1 MVSIRMSFGNRL
13 LAAMRKYPTGRW
25 TASIQAIVEDELATF
40 KAPVVREKISVVPDT
55 SAIPLDNPSK
65 WLEIPD
71 IICCFV
77 DMLGSTKLSVTAH
90 PSTTAKF
97 YRLFT
102 STAIRMFHELD
113 APYIDVKG
121 DGVFALFDHKHSHR
135 ALAATVSFKTF
146 VEQEFVPLAKKHE
159 LAVEGHYGIDKKSV
173 LVRRMGKR
181 RVDGRT
187 DRQNEV
193 WAGKPVNM
201 AAKLAGLTQG
211 GEILV
216 SDRFHAGLTD
226 DAALLTCG
234 CPHGFRAE
242 LWSAVDLDANPLFD
256 FGTAYRLK
264 TGWCST
270 HGQQFCAHLLE
281 IDEA

>member
-1 MVSIRMSFGNRL
+1 MSFSQRL
-13 LAAMRKYPTGRW
+13 IAAMRKCPEGRW
-25 TASIQAIVEDELATF
+25 TPAIDTIVKNELATF
-40 KAPVVREKISVVPDT
+40 KAPVIREKIGTIPDT
-55 SAIPLDNPSK
+55 VAIPLDNPSK
-65 WLEIPD
+65 WYEIPD
-71 IICCFV
+71 VICCFV
-77 DMLGSTKLSVTAH
+77 DMSGSTKLSVSAH

-102 STAIRMFHELD
+102 STAINMFHELD

-121 DGVFALFDHKHSHR
+121 DGVFAMYDSKHSNR

-159 LAVEGHYGIDKKSV
+159 LAVDGHYGIDKKSV

-181 RVDGRT
+181 RIEGRT

-201 AAKLAGLTQG
+201 AAKLAGLTGG

-216 SDRFHAGLTD
+216 SDRFHSGLTD
-226 DAALLTCG
+226 DAALETCG
-234 CPHGFRAE
+234 CPNGERKS
-242 LWSAVDLDANPLFD
+242 LWDEVDLSGNPLFD
-256 FGTAYRLK
+256 FNRAYRLK
-264 TGWCST
+264 TGWCRT

-281 IDEA
+281 VE